1 MQIIKG
7 VLKYLLIYAI
17 LFITIF
23 FINTQV
29 FLITYIPSES
39 MEPTLKTNQFVL
51 NTRIHHQEI
60 QRYDIVVFKQQDRL
74 LVKRVIGLPGETL
87 TIKGNHVSV
96 QGKQTTEDFLKEPM
110 LTEDMKCNIPEDQY
124 FVMGDNRNH
133 SYDSRKFGTIAK
145 KDMVAIAK
153 LY

>member
-7 VLKYLLIYAI
+7 VLKNLLIYAI
-17 LFITIF
+17 LFMTIF
-23 FINTQV
+23 LINTQV
-29 FLITYIPSES
+29 LLITYIPSES
-39 MEPTLKTNQFVL
+39 MEPTLRTNQFVL

-74 LVKRVIGLPGETL
+74 LIKRVIGLPGETI
-87 TIKGNHVSV
+87 TIKDNHIYI
-96 QGKQTTEDFLKEPM
+96 QGEQTTEEFLKEPM
-110 LTEDMKCNIPEDQY
+110 LTEDMRCKIPEGQY

-133 SYDSRKFGTIAK
+133 SYDSRKFGTIARA
-145 KDMVAIAK
+145 DMVAIAK

>member
-7 VLKYLLIYAI
+7 VLKNLLIYAI

-133 SYDSRKFGTIAK
+133 SYDSRKFGTITK